1 MTNDTGSVPGSV
13 PGRRSRWMRMGITA
27 SLALNLLF
35 AGGLA
40 AAAWHHR
47 HRGPGGDDIGLMG
60 FTRELPAERQKMVR
74 DDIAAARQTIR
85 PLRKAA
91 REAWNE
97 SNALLTA
104 EPFDKDKYRASM
116 DKLTDAEGRFKA
128 AIATALADTAAKLTP
143 EERSRLQGW
152 REKRRPHMFG
162 HRGNREGP
170 DADGKGSGGNGPDDK
185 D

>member
-1 MTNDTGSVPGSV
+1 MTNDTGGIQGSAPV
-13 PGRRSRWMRMGITA
+13 GRARWLRMGIIA

-47 HRGPGGDDIGLMG
+47 HRSPGGDDIGLMG

-74 DDIAAARQTIR
+74 DDIAAARLTIR

-104 EPFDKDKYRASM
+104 EPFDKDKYKASM

-162 HRGNREGP
+162 HRGNREGR
-170 DADGKGSGGNGPDDK
+170 DDDGKAPGDNGPGGK